1 MRPRARLGC
10 IAVVC
15 VAVLA
20 SCTSQSA
27 QQDAATAATQF
38 LDAAGRGDTE
48 AACALLTPRTRE
60 DLAASDGQPCEQS
73 LQTDRL
79 GGVVT
84 QADTWSDWAQV
95 QTDDDVLFLTEFQ
108 SGWLI
113 SAAGCQPNGDAPY
126 RCVVGG

>member
-1 MRPRARLGC
+1 MSSRTWFGGT
-10 IAVVC
+10 AVVC

-20 SCTSQSA
+20 GCASQSG
-27 QQDAATAATQF
+27 QQDAATVAARF

-60 DLAASDGQPCEQS
+60 DFAVSDGQPCEQS
-73 LQTDRL
+73 LPADRL
-79 GGVVT
+79 GGSVKQV
-84 QADTWSDWAQV
+84 DTWSDWAQV
-95 QTDDDVLFLTEFQ
+95 STEDGSVFLTEFS
-108 SGWLI
+108 SGWLV